1 MSERRPATIVG
12 PEDGAMFYVVG
23 DRYRFLAN
31 REDTNGRYAIWEA
44 VVPPGGGPPPHVHTR
59 EEEGFYVIE
68 GEVLIHVEGQ
78 QVRATAGS
86 FVNMPVGSTHW
97 FRNESDRPA
106 RMLILAAPGGLEA
119 MFRKMGVP
127 VSDTAAPFPP
137 PIEAEI
143 QRLLATA
150 PEFGIEIKLPG
161 APSPH
166 S

>member
-1 MSERRPATIVG
+1 
-12 PEDGAMFYVVG
+12 MFYVVG

-31 REDTNGRYAIWEA
+31 REDTSGRYAIWEA

-68 GEVLIHVEGQ
+68 GEVMIHIDGR

-97 FRNESDRPA
+97 FRNESDQPA
-106 RMLILAAPGGLEA
+106 RMLILAAPGGMEG

-127 VSDTAAPFPP
+127 VSDPAAPFPP
-137 PIEAEI
+137 PSEAEI
-143 QRLLATA
+143 KRLLATA

-161 APSPH
+161 APPPQP
-166 S
+166 